1 MLDICKFKLKNTKV
15 DHILFELEEKQI
27 FVRVFVLEENIFR
40 VLFTKS
46 LKPSL
51 DKTWSIT
58 KDDIPFEGTDRLDT
72 SSFSCPRF
80 EAYGT
85 DDFAF
90 IETSKLKCE
99 INLTGFKISWY
110 KRNAD
115 NWIKVSQDLQT
126 QAYNLDFWS
135 DRGIYHAI
143 KKDCD
148 AMFFG
153 LGEKTGSL
161 NRNKKRYEM
170 KSIDPM
176 GYDAESS
183 DPLYKHIP
191 FFISHN
197 LANKSSFGIFYDNLS
212 DSVFNFGKEIDNYH
226 GPYISYEAKAGDL
239 DYYFIIGDRI
249 SDITET
255 FSTITGRTILPP
267 YWSLYYSG
275 STMTYTDLPDAQSQM
290 DNFIDDCKKYNIQ
303 CGSFQ
308 LSSGYTSIGDKRYVF
323 NWNHSK
329 FPNIEAFTNKY
340 LNNGIKLCA
349 NIKPC
354 LLQDHP
360 KLDEVAS
367 FNGFI
372 YNKSYTKPE
381 LVQFWDELGYYLDFT
396 NPSTISWWQ
405 DNVTKQLLEKGI
417 ESTWNDNNE
426 YEVYNGEAICYGF
439 GKEIKIKHIK
449 PIQSLLMTKASFEAQ
464 KHFAPEK
471 RPYLITRSGCA
482 GLQRYAQTWTGDN
495 YTEWKTLKYNLEMA
509 KGLSLSG
516 IYNFGHDIGGFSGPA
531 PDSELLIRWIQHGIF
546 YPRFTIH
553 SWNDDKSVNTPWMYP
568 EALESIQK
576 AFDLRNELIPYIY
589 QLCYQAHKN
598 AKPII
603 KPTFYDFESDV
614 KTFEENQDFM
624 IGNLLI
630 ANILEYNQRV
640 REIYLPAG
648 SNWYNYYTGE
658 VYQGGKIIRLNINID
673 SVPIFVKEDSIIV
686 TNKHKAEFNNFKQEL
701 VYKVF
706 PSLNNS
712 QTIHQIHLDDGE
724 TTEYLN
730 GEFGILNIQ
739 VVSKNAKLNI
749 SWEYNGHENFRVT
762 QPQIINMNK
771 DLEYNA

>member
-1 MLDICKFKLKNTKV
+1 MLDICKFKLKDTRV

-27 FVRVFVLEENIFR
+27 FARVFVLEENIFR

-72 SSFSCPRF
+72 SSFGCPKF
-80 EAYGT
+80 EAYGN

-90 IETSKLKCE
+90 IETSKLKCKIE
-99 INLTGFKISWY
+99 LNGFRISWY
-110 KRNAD
+110 KKNVD
-115 NWIKVSQDLQT
+115 SWIKVSQDLQT

-135 DRGIYHAI
+135 DRSVYHAI
-143 KKDCD
+143 KKEPE

-197 LANKSSFGIFYDNLS
+197 PTNKSSFGIFYDNLS

-226 GPYISYEAKAGDL
+226 GPYISYEAKAGNL
-239 DYYFIIGDRI
+239 DYYFIIGDNI
-249 SDITET
+249 AEVTET
-255 FSTITGRTILPP
+255 FSTITGKTILPP

-290 DNFIDDCKKYNIQ
+290 DNFIDDCQKYNIQ

-323 NWNHSK
+323 NWNHTK
-329 FPNIEAFTNKY
+329 FPDIEGFTKKY
-340 LNNGIKLCA
+340 LDNGIRLCA

-367 FNGFI
+367 FGGFI
-372 YNKSYTKPE
+372 YNKQYQRPE
-381 LVQFWDELGYYLDFT
+381 LAQFWDELGYYLDFT
-396 NPSTISWWQ
+396 NPKTISWWQ
-405 DNVTKQLLEKGI
+405 DNITKQLLEKGI

-426 YEVYNGEAICYGF
+426 YEVYNGEAVCYGF
-439 GKEIKIKHIK
+439 DKEIKIKHIK
-449 PIQSLLMTKASFEAQ
+449 PVQSLLMTKASFEAQ
-464 KHFAPEK
+464 KAFAPNK

-568 EALESIQK
+568 EALETIQK
-576 AFDLRNELIPYIY
+576 AFDLRNEISPYIY
-589 QLCYQAHKN
+589 QLCYQAHAN
-598 AKPII
+598 AKPIL
-603 KPTFYDFESDV
+603 KPTFYDFESDE
-614 KTFEENQDFM
+614 KTFQESKDFM
-624 IGNLLI
+624 IGNLLV
-630 ANILEYNQRV
+630 ANILDKNQRV
-640 REIYLPAG
+640 REIYLPKG
-648 SNWYNYYTGE
+648 SSWYDYYTGE
-658 VYQGGKIIRLNINID
+658 VYEGGKTVSLNIDIE
-673 SVPIFVKEDSIIV
+673 SIPIFVKEGSVITI
-686 TNKHKAEFNNFKQEL
+686 NKCKAKFNNFGQDI
-701 VYKVF
+701 VYKIY
-706 PSLNNS
+706 PSLS
-712 QTIHQIHLDDGE
+712 EEATQHQIYLDDGE
-724 TTEYLN
+724 STKYLDN
-730 GEFGILNIQ
+730 ECGFLNIQ
-739 VVSKNAKLNI
+739 ITNRNDKLNI
-749 SWEYNGHENFRVT
+749 NWQYEGHDNFKVT
-762 QPQIINMNK
+762 HPQIINMNK